1 VCPTTTDIADLDGS
15 NTDPI
20 DIALA
25 WNEGDPRATIGMLL
39 DDCRHLRLQLA
50 LAEAGMSPGFTR
62 GWTPSFERPEGDQQ

>member
-1 VCPTTTDIADLDGS
+1 VCPITTDNAEPDGS
-15 NTDPI
+15 NIDPI

-25 WNEGDPRATIGMLL
+25 WNDGDPRATIGMLL

-62 GWTPSFERPEGDQQ
+62 GWVPSFERSEGDRQ